1 MTDKLI
7 INARPQLDWRRRILS
22 DVTTVLLWVIWL
34 YLWMPAFRK
43 LQEVIRLRL
52 SFQPAAAEVLEAVN
66 PISISHSLLALLGT
80 CALLLLWTLLPKR
93 RVTTTHAVADLRDYA
108 DRFSLAPDLVTRG
121 RNSRISTVHH
131 DENGAIVGIEVGR

>member
-22 DVTTVLLWVIWL
+22 DVATVFLWIVWL

-52 SFQPAAAEVLEAVN
+52 SFEPAAIEVLEAVD
-66 PISISHSLLALLGT
+66 PISISHSLLALVGT
-80 CALLLLWTLLPKR
+80 CTLLLLWTLLPKR
-93 RVTTTHAVADLRDYA
+93 RVTTTHALANLDDYA
-108 DRFSLAPDLVTRG
+108 DRFGLAPDLVTRG
-121 RNSRISTVHH
+121 RDSRISTVHH
-131 DENGAIVGIEVGR
+131 DEDGAIVGIEIRR